1 MGAVHTNDKYHVN
14 IYIEIKHS
22 RQRRLLLEQSLL
34 DIITRPGYK
43 GGYML
48 LLKFQTQTTCFAS
61 RITFF
66 GRDFLAPKSGHR
78 CQI

>member
-1 MGAVHTNDKYHVN
+1 MKR
-14 IYIEIKHS
+14 S

-48 LLKFQTQTTCFAS
+48 LLKFQTFLGT
-61 RITFF
+61 
-66 GRDFLAPKSGHR
+66 DFLAPISGQR
-78 CQI
+78 CQILPG